1 MSLVVL
7 GLHHRSAPL
16 ELLERTTVAAD
27 RLPKVLADVVGRDDV
42 REAVVLSTCN
52 RTEVYAS
59 VERFHPG
66 VGDLRDAL
74 SELAFVAPED
84 LTDHVYTYHDTAAV
98 AHLFTVAAGLDS
110 ALLGESEILGQ
121 VRRAWEVAAAEGAS
135 GTALNQLV
143 RHAVEV
149 GKRVRHETGI
159 GRRLTSLSSAA
170 VALAGE
176 RLGGLEGRRAVV
188 VGAGAMGHRIAT
200 VAASRGAE
208 VVVANRTVDRARAV
222 AAAVGG
228 SAVGLLSL
236 PSALAE
242 ADVVLTSTGSS
253 TPLIERADLEA
264 VVAGRRS
271 PLLVV
276 DVAVPRDVDPAVSS
290 LPGVTLLDMDDLR
303 ASVDA
308 GLAARRREVGRA
320 RDLIDDEV
328 ARYRDA
334 ATARSAAPLVVTL
347 RRRAEELRAAEVD
360 RLGRNLAPAEREAL
374 EALSRSVVAKLLHEP
389 TVRLKEAGGTVRG
402 ERLAEAVRDLFD
414 LDDD

>member
-16 ELLERTTVAAD
+16 ELLERTTVAGE
-27 RLPKVLADVVGRDDV
+27 RLPKVLAGLVGREDV

-66 VGDLRDAL
+66 VGEVRDAI
-74 SELAFVAPED
+74 SELAYAAPEE
-84 LTDHVYTYHDTAAV
+84 LADHVYTFHDTAAV

-121 VRRAWEVAAAEGAS
+121 VRRAWEVAALEGAS
-135 GTALNQLV
+135 GPTLNQLF

-149 GKRVRHETGI
+149 GKRVRHQTGI

-176 RLGGLEGRRAVV
+176 RLGGLDGRTVLV
-188 VGAGAMGHRIAT
+188 VGAGAMGERIAKAAT
-200 VAASRGAE
+200 VKGARA
-208 VVVANRTVDRARAV
+208 VLANRTVERARVV
-222 AAAVGG
+222 ADEVGG
-228 SAVGLLSL
+228 TAIGLASM

-242 ADVVLTSTGSS
+242 VDAVLTSTGSS

-264 VVAGRRS
+264 AVAGRRT

-276 DVAVPRDVDPAVSS
+276 DVAVPRDVDPAVST
-290 LPGVTLLDMDDLR
+290 LAGVTLLDMDDLR

-320 RDLIDDEV
+320 RDLIDEEV
-328 ARYRDA
+328 SRYRDA
-334 ATARSAAPLVVTL
+334 ATARSAAPLVVAL
-347 RRRAEELRAAEVD
+347 RQRAEEVRAAEVA
-360 RLGRNLAPAEREAL
+360 RLARNLGPAEREAL
-374 EALSRSVVAKLLHEP
+374 DALSRGLVAKLLHEP
-389 TVRLKEAGGTVRG
+389 TVRLKEAGGTARG
-402 ERLAEAVRDLFD
+402 ERLAEATRELFD
-414 LDDD
+414 LDE

>member
-16 ELLERTTVAAD
+16 ELLERTTVAPE
-27 RLPKVLADVVGRDDV
+27 RLPKVLADLVGREDV
-42 REAVVLSTCN
+42 REVVVLSTCN

-66 VGDLRDAL
+66 VGALRDGL
-74 SELAFVAPED
+74 SELAFVPPEA
-84 LTDHVYTYHDTAAV
+84 LVDHVYTYHDTAAV

-121 VRRAWEVAAAEGAS
+121 VRRAWEVAAEEGTS
-135 GTALNQLV
+135 GPGLNQLF

-176 RLGGLEGRRAVV
+176 RLGGLRGRRVLV
-188 VGAGAMGHRIAT
+188 VGAGAMGERIAT

-222 AAAVGG
+222 AEQVGG
-228 SAVGLLSL
+228 AAVGLLGL
-236 PSALAE
+236 PSALGEVDA
-242 ADVVLTSTGSS
+242 VLTSTGSS
-253 TPLIERADLEA
+253 SPLIERGDLEA
-264 VVAGRRS
+264 VVPRRRS

-276 DVAVPRDVDPAVSS
+276 DVAVPRDVDPAVGT

-320 RDLIDDEV
+320 RNVIDDEV

-334 ATARSAAPLVVTL
+334 ATARSAAPLVVAL
-347 RRRAEELRAAEVD
+347 RQRAEEVRAAEVA
-360 RLGRNLAPAEREAL
+360 RLARNLGPAEREAL
-374 EALSRSVVAKLLHEP
+374 DALSRGLVAKLLHEP
-389 TVRLKEAGGTVRG
+389 TVRLKEAGGTARG
-402 ERLAEAVRDLFD
+402 ERLAEATRELFD
-414 LDDD
+414 LDE

>member
-16 ELLERTTVAAD
+16 ELLERTTVAPE

-74 SELAFVAPED
+74 SELAYVAPEAMA
-84 LTDHVYTYHDTAAV
+84 DHVYTFHDTAAV
-98 AHLFTVAAGLDS
+98 AHIFTVAAGLDS

-135 GTALNQLV
+135 GPTLNQLF

-159 GRRLTSLSSAA
+159 GRRMTSLSSAA

-176 RLGGLEGRRAVV
+176 RLGGLRGRPVLV
-188 VGAGAMGHRIAT
+188 VGAGAMGERIAT
-200 VAASRGAE
+200 VAASRGAQ

-222 AAAVGG
+222 AEQVAGT
-228 SAVGLLSL
+228 AVGLPSL

-242 ADVVLTSTGSS
+242 VDAVLTSTGSS
-253 TPLIERADLEA
+253 TPLLERADVESA
-264 VVAGRRS
+264 VAGRRS
-271 PLLVV
+271 DLLVV
-276 DVAVPRDVDPAVSS
+276 DVAVPRDVDPDVSS

-320 RDLIDDEV
+320 RNLIDEEV

-334 ATARSAAPLVVTL
+334 AAARSAAPLVVAL
-347 RRRAEELRAAEVD
+347 RQRAEELRAAEVA
-360 RLGRNLAPAEREAL
+360 RLGRTLAPAEQEL
-374 EALSRSVVAKLLHEP
+374 LDALSRSLVAKLLHEP
-389 TVRLKEAGGTVRG
+389 TVRLKEVGGTARG
-402 ERLAEAVRDLFD
+402 ERLADATRELFD
-414 LDDD
+414 LED

>member
-1 MSLVVL
+1 VL
-7 GLHHRSAPL
+7 GDL
-16 ELLERTTVAAD
+16 
-27 RLPKVLADVVGRDDV
+27 VGRDDV

-74 SELAFVAPED
+74 SDLAYVPPED
-84 LTDHVYTYHDTAAV
+84 LADHVYTYHDTAAV
-98 AHLFTVAAGLDS
+98 AHLFTVAAGLES

-135 GTALNQLV
+135 GSTLNQLF

-176 RLGGLEGRRAVV
+176 RLGGLDGRRLLV
-188 VGAGAMGHRIAT
+188 VGAGAMGERIAT
-200 VAASRGAE
+200 VAAARGAQ
-208 VVVANRTVDRARAV
+208 VVVANRTIERARVV
-222 AAAVGG
+222 ADEVGG
-228 SAVGLLSL
+228 TAVGLLSL

-242 ADVVLTSTGSS
+242 VDAVLTSTGSS
-253 TPLIERADLEA
+253 SPLLERADLEA
-264 VVAGRRS
+264 VVARRRS
-271 PLLVV
+271 PVLVV
-276 DVAVPRDVDPAVSS
+276 DVAVPRDVDPAVST

-320 RDLIDDEV
+320 RDLIDEEV

-334 ATARSAAPLVVTL
+334 ATARSAAPLVVAL
-347 RRRAEELRAAEVD
+347 RQRAEELRATEVA
-360 RLGRNLAPAEREAL
+360 RLGRDLAPAERERFD
-374 EALSRSVVAKLLHEP
+374 ALSRSLVAKLLHEP
-389 TVRLKEAGGTVRG
+389 TVRLKEVGGTARG
-402 ERLAEAVRDLFD
+402 ERLAEATRDLFD
-414 LDDD
+414 LDDS

>member
-16 ELLERTTVAAD
+16 ELLERTTVAPE
-27 RLPKVLADVVGRDDV
+27 RLPKVLADLVGREDV

-66 VGDLRDAL
+66 VGDLRDAI
-74 SELAFVAPED
+74 SALAFVAPEE
-84 LTDHVYTYHDTAAV
+84 LADHLYTYHDTAAV

-121 VRRAWEVAAAEGAS
+121 VRRAWEVAADEGAS
-135 GTALNQLV
+135 GPILGQLF

-159 GRRLTSLSSAA
+159 GRRVTSLSSAA
-170 VALAGE
+170 VALAGD
-176 RLGGLEGRRAVV
+176 RLGSLEGRRVLV
-188 VGAGAMGHRIAT
+188 VGAGTMGARIAT

-208 VVVANRTVDRARAV
+208 VVVANRTLERARAV
-222 AAAVGG
+222 AAQVGG
-228 SAVGLLSL
+228 TAIGLLSL

-242 ADVVLTSTGSS
+242 VDTVLTSTGSS
-253 TPLIERADLEA
+253 TPLVERGDVEA
-264 VVAGRRS
+264 AVASRRS
-271 PLLVV
+271 SLLVV

-290 LPGVTLLDMDDLR
+290 LEGVTLLDMDDLR

-320 RDLIDDEV
+320 RDLIDEEV

-334 ATARSAAPLVVTL
+334 ATARSAAPLVVAL
-347 RRRAEELRAAEVD
+347 RQRAEEVRSAEVA
-360 RLGRNLAPAEREAL
+360 RLGRALDPAERDVL
-374 EALSRSVVAKLLHEP
+374 DALSRSLVAKLLHEP
-389 TVRLKEAGGTVRG
+389 TVRLKEAGGTARG
-402 ERLAEAVRDLFD
+402 ERLADATRELFD
-414 LDDD
+414 LDS

>member
-1 MSLVVL
+1 
-7 GLHHRSAPL
+7 
-16 ELLERTTVAAD
+16 
-27 RLPKVLADVVGRDDV
+27 V

-66 VGDLRDAL
+66 VGDLRDGL
-74 SELAFVAPED
+74 SELAYVPPED
-84 LTDHVYTYHDTAAV
+84 LADHVYTYHDTAAV

-135 GTALNQLV
+135 GSTLNQLF

-176 RLGGLEGRRAVV
+176 RLGGLDGRRVLV
-188 VGAGAMGHRIAT
+188 VGAGAMGERIAT
-200 VAASRGAE
+200 VAAGRGAR
-208 VVVANRTVDRARAV
+208 VVVANRTVERARVV
-222 AAAVGG
+222 AEEVGG
-228 SAVGLLSL
+228 TAVGLLSL
-236 PSALAE
+236 PSSLAE
-242 ADVVLTSTGSS
+242 VDAVLTSTGSS
-253 TPLIERADLEA
+253 SPLIERADLEVA
-264 VVAGRRS
+264 VAGRPT

-276 DVAVPRDVDPAVSS
+276 DVAVPRDVDPAVST
-290 LPGVTLLDMDDLR
+290 LPGVILLDMDDLR

-320 RDLIDDEV
+320 RDLIDEEV

-334 ATARSAAPLVVTL
+334 ATARSAAPLVVAL
-347 RRRAEELRAAEVD
+347 RRRAEELRAAEIA
-360 RLGRNLAPAEREAL
+360 RLGRDLAPVERERL
-374 EALSRSVVAKLLHEP
+374 DALSRSLVAKLLHEP
-389 TVRLKEAGGTVRG
+389 TVRLKEVGGTARG
-402 ERLAEAVRDLFD
+402 ERLAEATRELFD
-414 LDDD
+414 LDE

>member
-1 MSLVVL
+1 L
-7 GLHHRSAPL
+7 
-16 ELLERTTVAAD
+16 
-27 RLPKVLADVVGRDDV
+27 LADLVGKDDV

-74 SELAFVAPED
+74 SELAFVAPEA
-84 LTDHVYTYHDTAAV
+84 LSDHLYTYHDTAAV

-121 VRRAWEVAAAEGAS
+121 VRRAWEVASAEGAS
-135 GTALNQLV
+135 GSTLGQLF

-159 GRRLTSLSSAA
+159 GRRVTSLSSAA
-170 VALAGE
+170 VALAGD
-176 RLGGLEGRRAVV
+176 RLGGLAGRRVLV
-188 VGAGAMGHRIAT
+188 VGAGTMGERIAT
-200 VAASRGAE
+200 VAASRGAA
-208 VVVANRTVDRARAV
+208 VTVANRTVERAEAV
-222 AAAVGG
+222 AEQVGG
-228 SAVGLLSL
+228 VAVGLLSL

-242 ADVVLTSTGSS
+242 VDAVLTSTGSS
-253 TPLIERADLEA
+253 TPLIELADVEA
-264 VVAGRRS
+264 AVASRQS

-290 LPGVTLLDMDDLR
+290 LEGVTLLDMDDLR

-328 ARYRDA
+328 ARYRDV
-334 ATARSAAPLVVTL
+334 ATPA
-347 RRRAEELRAAEVD
+347 RRRPWWWPCGSGPR
-360 RLGRNLAPAEREAL
+360 RCGRPRWPAW
-374 EALSRSVVAKLLHEP
+374 VATWP
-389 TVRLKEAGGTVRG
+389 PPSATCSTR
-402 ERLAEAVRDLFD
+402 
-414 LDDD
+414 

>member
-16 ELLERTTVAAD
+16 DLLERTTVAPE
-27 RLPKVLADVVGRDDV
+27 RLPKVLADLVSRDDV

-74 SELAFVAPED
+74 SALAFAAPEE
-84 LTDHVYTYHDTAAV
+84 LTDHLYTFHDTAAV
-98 AHLFTVAAGLDS
+98 AHLFTVTSGLDS

-121 VRRAWEVAAAEGAS
+121 VRRAWEVAADEGAC
-135 GTALNQLV
+135 GPTLNVLF

-176 RLGGLEGRRAVV
+176 RLGGLTGRRTLV
-188 VGAGAMGHRIAT
+188 VGAGAMGRRIAKA
-200 VAASRGAE
+200 AASRGAQ
-208 VVVANRTVDRARAV
+208 VVVANRTVDRARVV
-222 AAAVGG
+222 AGEVGG
-228 SAVGLLSL
+228 RAIGLLQL
-236 PSALAE
+236 PQALAE
-242 ADVVLTSTGSS
+242 VDVVLTSTGSP
-253 TPLIERADLEA
+253 TPLLDRSELEPVVDRRRA
-264 VVAGRRS
+264 

-276 DVAVPRDVDPAVSS
+276 DVAVPRDVDPG
-290 LPGVTLLDMDDLR
+290 LGELDGVTLLDMDDLR

-320 RDLIDDEV
+320 RDLIDEEV
-328 ARYRDA
+328 GRYRDA
-334 ATARSAAPLVVTL
+334 ATARSAAPLVVAL
-347 RRRAEELRAAEVD
+347 RQRAEEVRAAEVA
-360 RLGRNLAPAEREAL
+360 RLSRGLGSAERDAMEAMSR
-374 EALSRSVVAKLLHEP
+374 ALVAKLLHGP
-389 TVRLKEAGGTVRG
+389 TVRLKDAGGTVRG
-402 ERLAEAVRDLFD
+402 ERLAEATRELFD
-414 LDDD
+414 LDG

>member
-1 MSLVVL
+1 MHLVLV
-7 GLHHRSAPL
+7 GLSHHTAPL
-16 ELLERTTVAAD
+16 EVRERIGISRSMVPAALG
-27 RLPKVLADVVGRDDV
+27 RLADDGCED
-42 REAVVLSTCN
+42 AVLLSTCN

-66 VGDLRDAL
+66 VGQLRDAL
-74 SELAFVAPED
+74 SALAFAAPEE

-121 VRRAWEVAAAEGAS
+121 VRRAWEVAADEDAS
-135 GTALNQLV
+135 GPTLGQLF

-159 GRRLTSLSSAA
+159 GRRVTSLSSAA
-170 VALAGE
+170 VALAGD
-176 RLGGLEGRRAVV
+176 RLGGLAGRRVLV
-188 VGAGAMGHRIAT
+188 VGAGTMGERIAT

-208 VVVANRTVDRARAV
+208 VVVANRTVDRARGV
-222 AAAVGG
+222 AEQVGG

-236 PSALAE
+236 PSALVEVDA
-242 ADVVLTSTGSS
+242 VLTSTGS
-253 TPLIERADLEA
+253 TAPLIELADVEA
-264 VVAGRRS
+264 AVAQREA

-290 LPGVTLLDMDDLR
+290 LDGVTLLDMDDLR

-320 RDLIDDEV
+320 RDLIDEEV

-334 ATARSAAPLVVTL
+334 ATARSAAPLVVAL
-347 RRRAEELRAAEVD
+347 RQRAEEVRAAEVA
-360 RLGRNLAPAEREAL
+360 RLGRTLPPDDREAL
-374 EALSRSVVAKLLHEP
+374 DALSRSLVAKLLHEP
-389 TVRLKEAGGTVRG
+389 TIRLKEAGGTARG
-402 ERLAEAVRDLFD
+402 ERLADAVRELFD
-414 LDDD
+414 LD

>member
-16 ELLERTTVAAD
+16 ELLERTTVAPE
-27 RLPKVLADVVGRDDV
+27 RLPKVLADLVGRDDV

-52 RTEVYAS
+52 RTEVYAF

-84 LTDHVYTYHDTAAV
+84 LADHVYTYHDTAAV

-121 VRRAWEVAAAEGAS
+121 VRHAWEVAATEGTSGAS
-135 GTALNQLV
+135 LNQLF

-159 GRRLTSLSSAA
+159 GRKATSLSSAA
-170 VALAGE
+170 VALAGD

-188 VGAGAMGHRIAT
+188 IGAGAMGQRIAA
-200 VAASRGAE
+200 VAAARGAE
-208 VVVANRTVDRARAV
+208 VVVANRTVDRAVAV
-222 AAAVGG
+222 AEEVGG
-228 SAVGLLSL
+228 TAVGLLSL
-236 PSALAE
+236 PSALAD
-242 ADVVLTSTGSS
+242 ADVVLTSTGSPA
-253 TPLIERADLEA
+253 PLLERADLEA
-264 VVAGRRS
+264 VVARRGS

-290 LPGVTLLDMDDLR
+290 LAGVTLLDMDDLR

-320 RDLIDDEV
+320 RNLIDEEV

-334 ATARSAAPLVVTL
+334 ATARSAAPLVVAL
-347 RRRAEELRAAEVD
+347 RQRAEELRAAEVA
-360 RLGRNLAPAEREAL
+360 RLGRNLGPAEREAL

-402 ERLAEAVRDLFD
+402 ERLGEAMRDLFD
-414 LDDD
+414 LDG